1 MVSGGIMKS
10 VKDLKVYQL
19 GFDLAINIYKVTA
32 CFPPNEHFG
41 LVSQMRRAAV
51 SICSNLA
58 EGAARGTTKEYL
70 RFVYV
75 AKGSAAELEAQIDLA
90 AALGFVKN
98 NVADNLVKDVEEV
111 LRMLSGLIHS
121 LTTNTNH

>member
-1 MVSGGIMKS
+1 MKS
-10 VKDLKVYQL
+10 VKDLSVYKL
-19 GFDLAINIYKVTA
+19 GFALAVDIYKITA
-32 CFPPNEHFG
+32 SFPQNEHFG

-70 RFVYV
+70 HFVYV
-75 AKGSAAELEAQIDLA
+75 AKGSAAELETQIDLA
-90 AALGFVKN
+90 AALGFVEKSK
-98 NVADNLVKDVEEV
+98 VDKITKDVAEV

-121 LTTNTNH
+121 LTTCTNH

>member
-1 MVSGGIMKS
+1 MKS
-10 VKDLKVYQL
+10 VKDLKVYQC
-19 GFDLAINIYKVTA
+19 GFKLAIDVYRVTA
-32 CFPPNEHFG
+32 CFPPNEQFG

-51 SICSNLA
+51 SVCSNLA

-70 RFVYV
+70 HFVYV
-75 AKGSAAELEAQIDLA
+75 AKGSAAELETQIDLA
-90 AALGFVKN
+90 TALGFVGK
-98 NVADNLVKDVEEV
+98 AKAGPIHKDITEV

>member
-1 MVSGGIMKS
+1 MKS

-19 GFDLAINIYKVTA
+19 GFDLAITVYKATEN
-32 CFPPNEHFG
+32 FPLNERFG

-75 AKGSAAELEAQIDLA
+75 AKGSAAELETQVDLA
-90 AALGFVKN
+90 VALGFMKN

>member
-1 MVSGGIMKS
+1 MKS
-10 VKDLKVYQL
+10 VKDLKVYQC
-19 GFDLAINIYKVTA
+19 GFNLAIDIYKVTTY
-32 CFPPNEHFG
+32 FPQNELFG

-75 AKGSAAELEAQIDLA
+75 AKGSVAELE
-90 AALGFVKN
+90 
-98 NVADNLVKDVEEV
+98 
-111 LRMLSGLIHS
+111 
-121 LTTNTNH
+121 T

>member
-1 MVSGGIMKS
+1 MKS
-10 VKDLKVYQL
+10 VKDLSVYQR
-19 GFDLAINIYKVTA
+19 GFALAVDVYRLTA
-32 CFPPNEHFG
+32 CFPQMEQFG

-70 RFVYV
+70 HFVYV
-75 AKGSAAELEAQIDLA
+75 AKGSAAELETQIDLA
-90 AALGFVKN
+90 SVLEFLKQDQ
-98 NVADNLVKDVEEV
+98 ADKLRNDIVEV